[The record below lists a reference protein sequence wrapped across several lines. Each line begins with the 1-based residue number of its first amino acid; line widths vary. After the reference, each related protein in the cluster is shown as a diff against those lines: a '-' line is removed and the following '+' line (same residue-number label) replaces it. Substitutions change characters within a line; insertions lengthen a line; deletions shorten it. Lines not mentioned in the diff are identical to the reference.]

1 MISKIRGLLTD
12 IGEDTVTIE
21 VNNLYYEVL
30 IPSALKEQFKSD
42 GSLGQEVELHTFYY
56 IESSGGMGNQFP
68 RLVGFSNPN
77 DRGFFQLLMTVHG
90 LGVRKAL
97 KSLTLPIKEL
107 AYAIETG
114 DKSEL
119 LKLPG
124 IGSRMGEKIIA
135 ELKGKTYLYALM
147 KEGEPL
153 SIKREKGI
161 DFKAEV
167 VEALM
172 QLQYKKGEAE
182 RIIDKALATG
192 KKFKSAEEMLQTIF
206 QQQLAG

>member
-1 MISKIRGLLTD
+1 MISKIKGRLSD
-12 IGEDTVTIE
+12 IGEETVTVE
-21 VNNLYYEVL
+21 VGNLYYEVL
-30 IPSALKEQFKSD
+30 VPSALREQLKSD
-42 GSLGQEVELHTFYY
+42 SSLGQEIVLHTFYY
-56 IESSGGMGNQFP
+56 IESSSAMGNQFP

-97 KSLTLPIKEL
+97 KSLTVPIKDL
-107 AYAIETG
+107 AHAIETG
-114 DKSEL
+114 DRAEL

-147 KEGEPL
+147 REGEPL
-153 SIKREKGI
+153 SIKKEREI

-167 VEALM
+167 MEALM
-172 QLQYKKGEAE
+172 QLQYKRGDAE
-182 RIIDKALATG
+182 RIIDKALSTG
-192 KKFKSAEEMLQTIF
+192 KKFKSPEEMLQTIF